1 VKRIGFSVEDEIK
14 KLDKSKANDN
24 AERREPPR
32 LKVQRVGTDFVEF
45 FLESPTNN

>member
-1 VKRIGFSVEDEIK
+1 MKRIGFSVEDEIV

-24 AERREPPR
+24 TKRREPPK

-45 FLESPTNN
+45 YLESPTIH